1 LAFIQ
6 GQEFVQEEE
15 LALKLVQN
23 FAQEDLALKLG
34 HEFVQ
39 EEELALKL
47 GQEFVQ
53 EQLALKPGQELA
65 QEEEPALKLGQ
76 EFAPEAGLSLEEG
89 EVALALEAKIEKDI
103 LPV

>member
-1 LAFIQ
+1 MAFIQ

-53 EQLALKPGQELA
+53 EELALKPGQELA

-89 EVALALEAKIEKDI
+89 EVALALKAEIEKDI
-103 LPV
+103 LPM